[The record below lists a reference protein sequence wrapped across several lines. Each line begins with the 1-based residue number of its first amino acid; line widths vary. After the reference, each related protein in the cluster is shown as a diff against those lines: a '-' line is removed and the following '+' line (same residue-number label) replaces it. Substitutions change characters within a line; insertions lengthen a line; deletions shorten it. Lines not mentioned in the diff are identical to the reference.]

1 MAISQVSITQPV
13 QPTLTQ
19 TVAQTIPSQNKES
32 FGTVLKN
39 AISAVNDSQVASDNM
54 TNKLVNGDNVELHD
68 VMIAAQKANITL
80 NTALQ
85 VRNKVVEAYQ
95 EIMRMTV

>member
-19 TVAQTIPSQNKES
+19 TVSQTIPSNKES
-32 FGTVLKN
+32 FGSVLKN
-39 AISAVNDSQVASDNM
+39 AISAVNDSQIASDKM
-54 TNKLVNGDNVELHD
+54 TDKLVNGEDVELHD
-68 VMIAAQKANITL
+68 VMISAQKANITL

>member
-13 QPTLTQ
+13 QPSMTQ
-19 TVAQTIPSQNKES
+19 TVAQTTPTKDTES
-32 FGTVLKN
+32 FGTILKN
-39 AISAVNDSQVASDNM
+39 AISVVNDSQLASDNI
-54 TNKLVNGDNVELHD
+54 TNKLVNGENVELHD
-68 VMIAAQKANITL
+68 VMITAQKANITL
-80 NTALQ
+80 NTALS